1 MTTRSA
7 TAFPALLALAAE
19 GAAPDWVQLVPAGES
34 RAVDGRTFRLDD
46 PAAVIAASMEAGL
59 DLPIDWEHAQDRRAE
74 DGGIAP
80 AAGWIVELA
89 ERDGAIWGRVQWTER
104 GRASVEGRE
113 YRYVS
118 PSMLQHRK
126 TNRVLRI
133 IGAGLVNRPAL
144 VMPALA
150 RETTTEEPDMDKE
163 LLEALGLKPEASKA
177 DALEAVGKLK
187 GDLHTAQ
194 ARAETPS
201 LDKFVPR
208 ADYDAV
214 VARAETAETTLANR
228 DNETREAEIA
238 ALVDGAVTAGKIA
251 PANRDF
257 YVATAREEGGLERL
271 KTFVESAP
279 QVVAKSGLDD
289 KDAPGG
295 AGTLTDAET
304 VVCRQLGM
312 TEEDFAKSR
321 DEETR

>member
-1 MTTRSA
+1 M
-7 TAFPALLALAAE
+7 
-19 GAAPDWVQLVPAGES
+19 QLVPAGES
-34 RAVDGRTFRLDD
+34 HAIDGRTFRLDN
-46 PAAVIAASMEAGL
+46 PAAVIATSMRPGIELAV
-59 DLPIDWEHAQDRRAE
+59 DWEHAQDHRAG
-74 DGGIAP
+74 DGGMAP
-80 AAGWIVELA
+80 AAGWITELA
-89 ERDGAIWGRVQWTER
+89 ERDGAIWGRVEWTER

-113 YRYVS
+113 YRYIS
-118 PSMLQHRK
+118 PSLLHDKAR
-126 TNRVLRI
+126 RVVRI

-150 RETTTEEPDMDKE
+150 RETTPKEPEMDKE
-163 LLEALGLKPEASKA
+163 LLAALGLEPDASKA

-187 GDLHTAQ
+187 GDLQSAQ

-208 ADYDAV
+208 ADYDA
-214 VARAETAETTLANR
+214 ALTRATAAEQTLAER
-228 DNETREAEIA
+228 EDAVREAEIA
-238 ALVDGAVTAGKIA
+238 ELVDGAVKAGKIA

-295 AGTLTDAET
+295 PGALTDTEKA
-304 VVCRQLGM
+304 VCRQLGM
-312 TEEDFAKSR
+312 TEEDYAKSR
-321 DEETR
+321 NEETA

>member
-1 MTTRSA
+1 MPKRSA
-7 TAFPALLALAAE
+7 TALPALLALAAE
-19 GAAPDWVQLVPAGES
+19 GTAPDWVQLVPAGES

-59 DLPIDWEHAQDRRAE
+59 DLPIDWEHAQDRRAG
-74 DGGIAP
+74 DGGTAP

-89 ERDGAIWGRVQWTER
+89 ERGGAIWGRVQWTER

-118 PSMLQHRK
+118 PSMLQHRQ
-126 TNRVLRI
+126 TGRVLRI
-133 IGAGLVNRPAL
+133 VGAGLVNRPAL

-150 RETTTEEPDMDKE
+150 RQSTSKEPDDMDKD
-163 LLEALGLKPEASKA
+163 LLAALGLGPEASKA
-177 DALEAVGKLK
+177 DALEAVGTLK
-187 GDLHTAQ
+187 GDLQT
-194 ARAETPS
+194 ARARAQTPS
-201 LDKFVPR
+201 LDRFVPR

-214 VARAETAETTLANR
+214 VARAETAETTLADR
-228 DNETREAEIA
+228 DSETREAEIA

-251 PANRDF
+251 PANRGF

-289 KDAPGG
+289 REPPGG
-295 AGTLTDAET
+295 SPLTDAET

-312 TEEDFAKSR
+312 TEEDFAKAR
-321 DEETR
+321 DGEAR